1 MNRMAGRNIAGRQ
14 DASPRGYFD
23 GTIEVL
29 HHDLAL
35 PEASVSH
42 TGGPDRVH
50 TDDSGTETEFD
61 PVRRVGFTA
70 PLRIREPLVWEGDQA

>member
-29 HHDLAL
+29 RHDVAL
-35 PEASVSH
+35 PETSVSH
-42 TGGPDRVH
+42 SGGPDRVH
-50 TDDSGTETEFD
+50 SDDIGTETEFD
-61 PVRRVGFTA
+61 AVRRVGFAA
-70 PLRIREPLVWEGDQA
+70 PFVVREPLVWEGDEA